1 MLRASAVNEGR
12 SRGVLLIAA
21 VFMGAQILIPGAAAR
36 SHPLAAPCVTATA
49 AAATD
54 APKAAGAATAAGVWA
69 TCTRAQAGAVS
80 LIAPRPRPQRGWSL
94 RSPDGSLALGHGST
108 GSFCRD
114 RQCRRFQHAP
124 VLGSAVPPRDS
135 EAPPGPAAP
144 EGGRAVALS
153 TGHRSAGS
161 PCLLRRRSSRQTL
174 TAGQDC
180 NLPAAGYGCGSG
192 AVSRGDLPRAA
203 AGARRGCR

>member
-1 MLRASAVNEGR
+1 
-12 SRGVLLIAA
+12 
-21 VFMGAQILIPGAAAR
+21 MGAQILIPGAAAR
-36 SHPLAAPCVTATA
+36 SHPLAAPCVTAAA

-69 TCTRAQAGAVS
+69 TGTRAQAGAVS

-94 RSPDGSLALGHGST
+94 RSLDGSLALGHGST

-114 RQCRRFQHAP
+114 RQCAGSSMLLSWALRSRRAT
-124 VLGSAVPPRDS
+124 LRR
-135 EAPPGPAAP
+135 PPGPAAP